1 MRHSQQGIFGLE
13 GVQLYAMAGLAAALL
28 VAGIAIKYLD
38 SKVDAANERAIQTEG
53 ARAKEEQ
60 SRKEFQVAAAAC
72 SESVTKLQAAAK
84 ERDALYA
91 KGLAG
96 SRAKTTA
103 AEAQIA
109 ALLSGRRPEGM
120 SECDAMK
127 KELDDEIDRR
137 ATRPR
142 R

>member
-38 SKVDAANERAIQTEG
+38 SKVDAAEG

-60 SRKEFQVAAAAC
+60 SRKGFQTAAEAC

-109 ALLSGRRPEGM
+109 ALLSERRPAGM

-137 ATRPR
+137 AARP
-142 R
+142 

>member
-1 MRHSQQGIFGLE
+1 VRGRHSHEAF
-13 GVQLYAMAGLAAALL
+13 AAGNLRTGGRAALCDGG
-28 VAGIAIKYLD
+28 ARGIAIKYLD
-38 SKVDAANERAIQTEG
+38 SKVDAANERAAQAEG

-60 SRKEFQVAAAAC
+60 SRKGFQTAAEAC

-109 ALLSGRRPEGM
+109 ALLSERRPAGM

-137 ATRPR
+137 AARP
-142 R
+142 

>member
-1 MRHSQQGIFGLE
+1 MRRSQQGIFGLE

-38 SKVDAANERAIQTEG
+38 SKVDAANERTAQAQAALG
-53 ARAKEEQ
+53 KEEQ
-60 SRKEFQVAAAAC
+60 SRKGFQAAAGEC

-109 ALLSGRRPEGM
+109 ALLSVRRPEGM

-137 ATRPR
+137 AAR